1 MEDLLSVVS
10 AISGQKEKIQALLN
24 GFQTVQKFFG
34 VDEESNRNAGIES
47 FMQRVDKHL
56 EELEKKID
64 EIGIAIVLQGYVDN
78 ERTFRSA
85 ISDCKRYANDDTY
98 KAEENRDD
106 IIKNAVIHYLR
117 GICGKLLYAGDIL
130 SSVTE
135 KYQVFRFNA
144 IILKLIYY
152 LFKLYNITAMRL

>member
-10 AISGQKEKIQALLN
+10 AISGQKEKIQAALN
-24 GFQTVQKFFG
+24 AFQTVMKFLG
-34 VDEESNRNAGIES
+34 VDEESKRNAELEA
-47 FMQRVDKHL
+47 FMKRVDKHL

-106 IIKNAVIHYLR
+106 TIKNAVIHYLR

-135 KYQVFRFNA
+135 KYQVFLFYA
-144 IILKLIYY
+144 IIFNSFI
-152 LFKLYNITAMRL
+152 